1 MTSRDNLHLITP
13 FPEEL
18 VHHMKRAQSEAGLR
32 DSMLAPLLPHP
43 PTPRR
48 RVNSSPATT
57 IAVSFGYTRT
67 TNSQSTPSA
76 KLVHFIGE
84 RQALRRGLTIKMVGD
99 DADTAEIKT
108 IIGKIDRIAPYT
120 RGWVELHVKAPT
132 QVYTILAPVETVHL
146 NLWESAEF
154 RYKSAISWLRAGN

>member
-18 VHHMKRAQSEAGLR
+18 AHKMKRAQSEAGLR

-48 RVNSSPATT
+48 RVNSSPTTT
-57 IAVSFGYTRT
+57 IAVSFRYTH
-67 TNSQSTPSA
+67 TNENQTTPSA
-76 KLVHFIGE
+76 KLVQFIGE
-84 RQALRRGLTIKMVGD
+84 RQVLRRGLRIKMVGD
-99 DADTAEIKT
+99 EADTTEIKT
-108 IIGKIDRIAPYT
+108 IIGKIDRIAPHT

-146 NLWESAEF
+146 NLWESVGV
-154 RYKSAISWLRAGN
+154 RYKSAISWLKARD